1 MGERNTFYKEKCP
14 LKKEILYPVFRAFPA
29 SAHSQW
35 PLAQNNLY
43 VRGSFGDV
51 IFCWPSGLMFYM
63 DVCVCVCVSALVSV
77 SMNVYTCITCM
88 CTVVIQIS
96 NHISSTGSM
105 PKYYGLKNKPW
116 NLSSLGMQYCYLF
129 QAVSLLTAA
138 NKYFYFVYS
147 ILFFTLWHLYSI
159 SPNSFFLVDFTIHLL
174 Q

>member
-1 MGERNTFYKEKCP
+1 MLP
-14 LKKEILYPVFRAFPA
+14 
-29 SAHSQW
+29 
-35 PLAQNNLY
+35 NNLIY
-43 VRGSFGDV
+43 RLGKKSLVSKGLISNASLRQKRSNCPHFQIKSSSLVRKIHMLY
-51 IFCWPSGLMFYM
+51 IFIYNIYMEYM